1 MYFVCRH
8 IQAYEDVLRHR
19 ADKEVN
25 LLLTHRIN
33 DHGVEE
39 VIKSQDIHVRDQ
51 VARHARR

>member
-1 MYFVCRH
+1 MSFVCQYT
-8 IQAYEDVLRHR
+8 QAYEDVLRHR

-51 VARHARR
+51 VARHARK